1 MVPGPEVIPCWCLGA
16 GWAGAAAAASAEA
29 EAARWEQER
38 GRRRVDRVEKRI
50 LIGTGVNDE
59 LAREAEAADLACR
72 EEQLQR
78 AIEAAQSEESYR
90 PTKARRR

>member
-1 MVPGPEVIPCWCLGA
+1 M
-16 GWAGAAAAASAEA
+16 
-29 EAARWEQER
+29 
-38 GRRRVDRVEKRI
+38 EKRI
-50 LIGTGVNDE
+50 LIGTGVNED
-59 LAREAEAADLACR
+59 LAREAEAVDLACR

>member
-1 MVPGPEVIPCWCLGA
+1 MEKRVLIGA
-16 GWAGAAAAASAEA
+16 GVNEA
-29 EAARWEQER
+29 
-38 GRRRVDRVEKRI
+38 
-50 LIGTGVNDE
+50 

>member
-29 EAARWEQER
+29 EAARWDQER
-38 GRRRVDRVEKRI
+38 RRIRMEKRV
-50 LIGTGVNDE
+50 LIGAGVNDE
-59 LAREAEAADLACR
+59 LAAEAEAADLACR

>member
-1 MVPGPEVIPCWCLGA
+1 M
-16 GWAGAAAAASAEA
+16 
-29 EAARWEQER
+29 
-38 GRRRVDRVEKRI
+38 EKRI

-90 PTKARRR
+90 PTMGRRR

>member
-29 EAARWEQER
+29 EAARWDQEE
-38 GRRRVDRVEKRI
+38 RRRKRMEKRV
-50 LIGTGVNDE
+50 LIGAGVNDE

-90 PTKARRR
+90 PTMGRRR

>member
-1 MVPGPEVIPCWCLGA
+1 M
-16 GWAGAAAAASAEA
+16 
-29 EAARWEQER
+29 
-38 GRRRVDRVEKRI
+38 EKRV
-50 LIGTGVNDE
+50 LIGAGVNDE

-90 PTKARRR
+90 PSKSSMIQEKELRLRNTEAI

>member
-1 MVPGPEVIPCWCLGA
+1 MPGQEVIPCWCLGS
-16 GWAGAAAAASAEA
+16 GWTAAVEAAAL
-29 EAARWEQER
+29 ER
-38 GRRRVDRVEKRI
+38 EEEPEMMKTI
-50 LIGTGVNDE
+50 LFGSGVNDD

>member
-1 MVPGPEVIPCWCLGA
+1 ME
-16 GWAGAAAAASAEA
+16 
-29 EAARWEQER
+29 
-38 GRRRVDRVEKRI
+38 RRRKGMKRV

-59 LAREAEAADLACR
+59 LAREAEAADLACL

>member
-1 MVPGPEVIPCWCLGA
+1 MPGSYVVQCWCLGA
-16 GWAGAAAAASAEA
+16 GWTAAV
-29 EAARWEQER
+29 EAAVLER
-38 GRRRVDRVEKRI
+38 EEAVQMEERQV
-50 LIGTGVNDE
+50 LIGSGVNE
-59 LAREAEAADLACR
+59 ALAREAEEADLACR

>member
-1 MVPGPEVIPCWCLGA
+1 MVPGPEVIPCWCLGS
-16 GWAGAAAAASAEA
+16 GWAGATAAAGAEA

-38 GRRRVDRVEKRI
+38 GRRRVEKRI

>member
-1 MVPGPEVIPCWCLGA
+1 MPGPGVISCWCLGA
-16 GWAGAAAAASAEA
+16 GWAGATAAAGAEA

-38 GRRRVDRVEKRI
+38 GRRRVEKMI
-50 LIGTGVNDE
+50 LIGSGVNDE

-72 EEQLQR
+72 EELLQR

>member
-1 MVPGPEVIPCWCLGA
+1 MPGSYVVPCWCLGS
-16 GWAGAAAAASAEA
+16 GWTAAVEAAALEREEA
-29 EAARWEQER
+29 VQMER
-38 GRRRVDRVEKRI
+38 RQV
-50 LIGTGVNDE
+50 LIGSGVNDE

>member
-1 MVPGPEVIPCWCLGA
+1 MPGPEVIPCWCLGA
-16 GWAGAAAAASAEA
+16 GWAGATAAAGAEA
-29 EAARWEQER
+29 EAARWDQER
-38 GRRRVDRVEKRI
+38 RRSKGMNKRV
-50 LIGTGVNDE
+50 LIGAGVNDE

-72 EEQLQR
+72 EDQMQR

>member
-1 MVPGPEVIPCWCLGA
+1 MPGPDVISCWCLGA
-16 GWAGAAAAASAEA
+16 GWAGAAAASAAEA
-29 EAARWEQER
+29 EAARWDHE
-38 GRRRVDRVEKRI
+38 RRRKRMDKRVRV
-50 LIGTGVNDE
+50 LIGAGVNDE
-59 LAREAEAADLACR
+59 LAREAEASDLACR

>member
-1 MVPGPEVIPCWCLGA
+1 MDK
-16 GWAGAAAAASAEA
+16 
-29 EAARWEQER
+29 
-38 GRRRVDRVEKRI
+38 RVRV
-50 LIGTGVNDE
+50 LIGAGVNDE

-90 PTKARRR
+90 PTMGRRR

>member
-1 MVPGPEVIPCWCLGA
+1 MVPGPEVIPCWCLGS
-16 GWAGAAAAASAEA
+16 GWAGAAAAAGAEA

-38 GRRRVDRVEKRI
+38 GRRRVEKRI
-50 LIGTGVNDE
+50 LIGTGVNED
-59 LAREAEAADLACR
+59 LALEAEAADLACH

>member
-1 MVPGPEVIPCWCLGA
+1 MVPGPEVISCWCLGS
-16 GWAGAAAAASAEA
+16 GWAGATAAAGAEA

-38 GRRRVDRVEKRI
+38 GRRRVEKRI

>member
-1 MVPGPEVIPCWCLGA
+1 MK
-16 GWAGAAAAASAEA
+16 
-29 EAARWEQER
+29 
-38 GRRRVDRVEKRI
+38 RV

-59 LAREAEAADLACR
+59 LAREAEAADLACL

>member
-1 MVPGPEVIPCWCLGA
+1 MVPGPGVISCWCLGA
-16 GWAGAAAAASAEA
+16 GWAGATAAAGAEA

-38 GRRRVDRVEKRI
+38 GRRRVEKRI
-50 LIGTGVNDE
+50 LIGSGVNDE

-72 EEQLQR
+72 EELLQR

>member
-1 MVPGPEVIPCWCLGA
+1 MPGPDVILCWFGA

-38 GRRRVDRVEKRI
+38 GRRRVEKRI
-50 LIGTGVNDE
+50 LIGSGVNDE

>member
-1 MVPGPEVIPCWCLGA
+1 M
-16 GWAGAAAAASAEA
+16 
-29 EAARWEQER
+29 
-38 GRRRVDRVEKRI
+38 DRVEKRI
-50 LIGTGVNDE
+50 LIGIGVNDE

>member
-1 MVPGPEVIPCWCLGA
+1 VVPGPGVISCWCLGA
-16 GWAGAAAAASAEA
+16 GWAGATAAAGAEA

-50 LIGTGVNDE
+50 LIGSGVNDE

-72 EEQLQR
+72 EELLQR

>member
-1 MVPGPEVIPCWCLGA
+1 MVPGPGVISCWCLGA
-16 GWAGAAAAASAEA
+16 GWAGATAAAGAEA

-38 GRRRVDRVEKRI
+38 GRRRVEKMI
-50 LIGTGVNDE
+50 LIGSGVNDE

-72 EEQLQR
+72 EELLQR

>member
-1 MVPGPEVIPCWCLGA
+1 MPGPEVIPCWCLGS
-16 GWAGAAAAASAEA
+16 GWVGATAAAGAEA

-38 GRRRVDRVEKRI
+38 GRRRVEKRI

-90 PTKARRR
+90 PTKARRL

>member
-1 MVPGPEVIPCWCLGA
+1 MPGSYVVPCWCLGA
-16 GWAGAAAAASAEA
+16 GWAAAVEAAALEREEA
-29 EAARWEQER
+29 VQMER
-38 GRRRVDRVEKRI
+38 QV
-50 LIGTGVNDE
+50 LIGAGVNDE

>member
-1 MVPGPEVIPCWCLGA
+1 MPGPEVIPCWCLGA
-16 GWAGAAAAASAEA
+16 GWAGATAAAGAEA

-50 LIGTGVNDE
+50 LIGTGVNDV